1 MKKKNRY
8 TKRKNKKKLSRKR
21 LSNKKRSKKK
31 LKGGMEGRG
40 MTETEMAAQA
50 VNRKTG
56 SRHDNTEIMEVLE
69 ATGGVQAGVEEA
81 ALRLNVNKLVE
92 IGFEEEN
99 ARQTLEQMSE
109 SYRSIWVAGEI
120 SKSQSKSQSESPSD
134 RLERTGTARQ
144 AGSRDLGKA
153 RPAGSRDLGTA
164 RQAGSRDLGTAR
176 PAGSRDPRGGDKAG
190 AEEAA
195 LRLNVNKLVE
205 IGFEEEKAR
214 KTLEGMNESFRSIWV
229 AGKISKSQSQG
240 TMEPPSQGTMEPP
253 SQGTMEPPDTLQTQR
268 GKFNAIC
275 GNKRLDPHWMRGV
288 YGDSWTEEAWK
299 KELFYKL
306 NESAKI
312 FGKEVVKSALQI
324 ELKEFPPSLEMKI
337 AEAISLGKINPGK
350 EYNIGIKVLNEFCE
364 MINKWLDINQY
375 KEYLRRDL
383 VDLPKQEQ
391 EQEVQKRRD
400 HQKWARENRAEAIAA
415 AEAPAP
421 AAVAL
426 EPAPAPAGSDDN
438 IGILVEMGFN
448 QVDAQE
454 ALEINQN
461 DLGAALNFL
470 LSGAP
475 VHRRA
480 GAASSRSPVGD

>member
-1 MKKKNRY
+1 MKNKNY
-8 TKRKNKKKLSRKR
+8 TKRKNNKKLSRKRISRKRLSKKRLSNKR

-56 SRHDNTEIMEVLE
+56 SRHDTSKIMEVLE
-69 ATGGVQAGVEEA
+69 ANEWDV
-81 ALRLNVNKLVE
+81 
-92 IGFEEEN
+92 
-99 ARQTLEQMSE
+99 
-109 SYRSIWVAGEI
+109 
-120 SKSQSKSQSESPSD
+120 
-134 RLERTGTARQ
+134 
-144 AGSRDLGKA
+144 
-153 RPAGSRDLGTA
+153 
-164 RQAGSRDLGTAR
+164 
-176 PAGSRDPRGGDKAG
+176 
-190 AEEAA
+190 EEAA

-229 AGKISKSQSQG
+229 AGKISKSPSQGTMEPQSQG
-240 TMEPPSQGTMEPP
+240 TMGPPSQGTMEPQSQGTMGPP
-253 SQGTMEPPDTLQTQR
+253 SQGTMEPPPDTLQTQR

-275 GNKRLDPHWMRGV
+275 GNKRLDPRWMRGV
-288 YGDSWTEEAWK
+288 YGDSWTEEDWK

-312 FGKEVVKSALQI
+312 FGKEVVESALQI
-324 ELKEFPPSLEMKI
+324 ELNEFPASLEMKI

-375 KEYLRRDL
+375 KEYLRQDL

-426 EPAPAPAGSDDN
+426 EPAPAPGSDDN
-438 IGILVEMGFN
+438 IGRLVEMGFN

-461 DLGAALNFL
+461 DWVSTLNFL

>member
-1 MKKKNRY
+1 
-8 TKRKNKKKLSRKR
+8 
-21 LSNKKRSKKK
+21 
-31 LKGGMEGRG
+31 ME
-40 MTETEMAAQA
+40 
-50 VNRKTG
+50 
-56 SRHDNTEIMEVLE
+56 
-69 ATGGVQAGVEEA
+69 
-81 ALRLNVNKLVE
+81 
-92 IGFEEEN
+92 
-99 ARQTLEQMSE
+99 
-109 SYRSIWVAGEI
+109 
-120 SKSQSKSQSESPSD
+120 P
-134 RLERTGTARQ
+134 
-144 AGSRDLGKA
+144 
-153 RPAGSRDLGTA
+153 
-164 RQAGSRDLGTAR
+164 
-176 PAGSRDPRGGDKAG
+176 
-190 AEEAA
+190 
-195 LRLNVNKLVE
+195 
-205 IGFEEEKAR
+205 
-214 KTLEGMNESFRSIWV
+214 
-229 AGKISKSQSQG
+229 QSQG
-240 TMEPPSQGTMEPP
+240 TMGPPSQGTMEPP
-253 SQGTMEPPDTLQTQR
+253 SQGTMEPPPDTLQTQR

-275 GNKRLDPHWMRGV
+275 GNKRLDPRWMRGV
-288 YGDSWTEEAWK
+288 YGDSWTEEDWK

-312 FGKEVVKSALQI
+312 FGKEVVESALQI
-324 ELKEFPPSLEMKI
+324 ELNEFPASLEMKI

-375 KEYLRRDL
+375 KEYLRQDL

-426 EPAPAPAGSDDN
+426 EPAPAPGSDDN
-438 IGILVEMGFN
+438 IGRLVEMGFN

-461 DLGAALNFL
+461 DWVSTLNFL